1 MPDFFKNR
9 IINLLKH
16 SDYTPLKTRQ
26 LAAALEVSKQNYSQ
40 FKTAVEQL
48 QNSGRVVIASNNLV
62 TLPYP
67 SGRII
72 GKFRAN
78 QKGFGFVAPLEINS
92 HGDLFIPPN
101 NTADAMT
108 GDIVAAEVVH
118 ASGKS
123 RHGYREK
130 EQKKY
135 SGRIVEIL
143 ERGRSKFVG
152 TLIQKSD
159 GWAVQP
165 DGSAFT
171 ESIRVDDV
179 NAKNAKQNDKVV
191 VQIISWPTKN
201 YPPRGVIVDVLGRAG
216 KYQTEINSVIHQFHL
231 PCEFD
236 DTCLEQAKKVASQFN
251 PEKNDNRENITEKVV
266 ITIDPEDAKDF
277 DDAISLEKNDNR
289 ENITEKVVITID
301 PEDAKDFDDAIS
313 LEKNEKGDWI
323 LGVHI
328 ADVTNFVLP
337 QTPLDNEAKLRGNS
351 IYLPEK
357 TIPMIPE
364 LLSNGICS
372 LQPAQKRFCKSIYLT
387 YDRNANVLKRRLAN
401 SLISSTQRLTYRQAD
416 KALKG
421 NAENVKHEVVDL
433 LKNMEALSRDI
444 EKRREKNGMLHLDL
458 PETEIKMNQKGLVED
473 VSPADDSYPH
483 TIIEMFMVEA
493 NEAVAS
499 ILDKRNVPFIRRIHP
514 KPVSLSMQGLSKALR
529 TLGVALPND
538 PDRKA
543 IQKVLQAAA
552 GSDLSLAVNLLV
564 LRSLEKAQYTPL
576 HIGHFALASSKYCH
590 FTSPIRR
597 YADLLVHRIVDAFLK
612 NDFNA
617 IDPNQDL
624 TEIGKHLSFMEQ
636 RAEDAENDLKTV
648 LILQMLTKHL
658 GEIHKGFVT
667 GLTSFGAFVNIPK
680 FGIEGL
686 IRFEDLGPGRWRF
699 KQKTQCIYNK
709 KSRRKIQFGSAM
721 TVQIASVNVPA
732 RHLNLIPAK
741 PHRKKKTK

>member
-26 LAAALEVSKQNYSQ
+26 LAAALDVSKQNYSQ

-48 QNSGRVVIASNNLV
+48 RNSGRVIIASNNLV

-78 QKGFGFVAPLEINS
+78 QKGFGFVVPLETNS

-123 RHGYREK
+123 RYGYREK

-143 ERGRSKFVG
+143 ERARSKFVG
-152 TLIQKSD
+152 TLIQKPD
-159 GWAVQP
+159 GWVVQP

-171 ESIRVDDV
+171 ESVCVDDV
-179 NAKNAKQNDKVV
+179 TAKNAKQNDKVV

-216 KYQTEINSVIHQFHL
+216 KYQTEINSAIHQFHL

-236 DTCLEQAKKVASQFN
+236 DTCLQQAKKAASQFN

-277 DDAISLEKNDNR
+277 DDAISLEKN
-289 ENITEKVVITID
+289 END
-301 PEDAKDFDDAIS
+301 
-313 LEKNEKGDWI
+313 DWI

-387 YDRNANVLKRRLAN
+387 YDRNANILKRRLAN

-421 NAENVKHEVVDL
+421 NAENVKHNVIDL
-433 LKNMEALSRDI
+433 LKNMESLSKNI
-444 EKRREKNGMLHLDL
+444 EKRRNKNGMLHLDL
-458 PETEIKMNQKGLVED
+458 PETEIKMNQKGFVED
-473 VSPADDSYPH
+473 VFPADDSYPH

-499 ILDKRNVPFIRRIHP
+499 ILDKQNVPFIRRIHP

-529 TLGVALPND
+529 TLGIALPKD

-543 IQKVLQAAA
+543 IQKVLQTAA

-564 LRSLEKAQYTPL
+564 LRSLEKAQYAPL

-612 NDFNA
+612 NNLDA

-624 TEIGKHLSFMEQ
+624 TEIGKHLSFTEQ

-658 GEIHKGFVT
+658 GEIHKGLVT

-686 IRFEDLGPGRWRF
+686 IRLEDLGPGRWRF
-699 KQKTQCIYNK
+699 KQKNQCIYNK

-721 TVQIASVNVPA
+721 TVQLASVNVPA

-741 PHRKKKTK
+741 PQRKK